1 MNIQRFSF
9 TAMASPCE
17 LHLLGEQERCQLA
30 ALAVEQE
37 VKRIEKKYSRY
48 RDDSVLS
55 NINRHAGTIT
65 DIDAESHYLFNYAAI
80 CWQQSDGLFDISSG
94 VLRQAWN
101 FRDAVLPT
109 QQTLQPLLQRI
120 GFDQAEL
127 TATQLTMPATME
139 IDLGGMGK
147 EYAADRAAAICRE
160 HGIHSGIVDL
170 GGDLSVLGPKP
181 DHSPWL
187 LGVRHPRDPEHAFAQ
202 LPVYEGGMATSG
214 DYERFFELNGQRYC
228 HLLNPKNGFPVNH
241 WASITVLAPNCLL
254 AGTFSSIAMLKQQDA
269 LPWLDE
275 QGLHYLAI
283 RPDGSHVA
291 SSGTTSHTP

>member
-9 TAMASPCE
+9 TAMTSPCE
-17 LHLLGEQERCQLA
+17 LHLLGEPERCQA
-30 ALAVEQE
+30 AAQAVERE
-37 VKRIEKKYSRY
+37 VKRIEQKYSRY

-55 NINRHAGTIT
+55 DINRNAGTTT
-65 DIDAESHYLFNYAAI
+65 DIDAESHYLLNYAVI
-80 CWQQSDGLFDISSG
+80 CWQQSEGLFDISSG
-94 VLRQAWN
+94 ILRQAWN
-101 FRDAVLPT
+101 FREAALPAKES
-109 QQTLQPLLQRI
+109 LQPLLQRI
-120 GFDQAEL
+120 GFDQAKL
-127 TATQLTMPATME
+127 TANQLTMPATME
-139 IDLGGMGK
+139 IDLGGIGK
-147 EYAADRAAAICRE
+147 EYAADRAANICRE

-170 GGDLSVLGPKP
+170 GGDLLVLGPKP
-181 DHSPWL
+181 DNSPWL
-187 LGVRHPRDPEHAFAQ
+187 LGVRHPRDPENAFAQ

-214 DYERFFELNGQRYC
+214 DYERFFELDGQRYC
-228 HLLNPKNGFPVNH
+228 HLLNPKNGFPVNY

-291 SSGTTSHTP
+291 SAGAASGAS